1 MNQKK
6 VGITI
11 WISEKVNFRGKNK
24 NLRGWF
30 IMVKEAINQGDT
42 NFKWWTSWQSF
53 KLYKEK
59 TYRPTERNR

>member
-42 NFKWWTSWQSF
+42 NFKWCTSWQSF
-53 KLYKEK
+53 KLYKVK